1 MFLPY
6 FLLDRVDPGD
16 RGGEYRSLMGIPGGL
31 ESPAYPGIE
40 REAEKAG
47 FKLVAGK
54 GNDPDTL
61 GKQIIYVH
69 DTAQFPFYRAEVY
82 HQYHDD
88 FQSAPY
94 GRKYNQLAD
103 LALVEGRIRSTGCP
117 DRV

>member
-1 MFLPY
+1 MQ
-6 FLLDRVDPGD
+6 
-16 RGGEYRSLMGIPGGL
+16 
-31 ESPAYPGIE
+31 SPAYPGIE

-61 GKQIIYVH
+61 GKQIVYVH

-94 GRKYNQLAD
+94 GRQYNQLAD
-103 LALVEGRIRSTGCP
+103 LALAEGRIRPTGCP